1 MHSCSCRDLDGYQMA
16 VSGKN
21 RVGGHEEEMKQ
32 IVSVNKCVYLWSKSW
47 QNPQASVAAVLAI
60 SFVSGK
66 VC

>member
-1 MHSCSCRDLDGYQMA
+1 MA